1 MNVDMFGY
9 GLKFVRTDYTLQ
21 IESILHFKIYC
32 FLYWS
37 KQGQVLSEILRDK
50 TMADKSMYIP
60 NHETQNYPVCRLQ
73 LLVETFEYST

>member
-1 MNVDMFGY
+1 MFGY
-9 GLKFVRTDYTLQ
+9 GLQFVKKDYTQ

-50 TMADKSMYIP
+50 TMADKSM
-60 NHETQNYPVCRLQ
+60 
-73 LLVETFEYST
+73 